1 MLGSLIGAGIGAV
14 GSIFGGIKASKAMKK
29 VKRDLNDQRSENE
42 SWYDRRYNE
51 DATQRSDAVALLTKV
66 EDSIRSRNRQ
76 LAGTQA
82 VMGGTAEAAAAERE
96 ANNAALAQ
104 TATNIAVNGEA
115 RKDAIESQYRQ
126 TDANLRGQLNN
137 MEMGKAQA
145 IAQATQGVTQAAGA
159 VGGLY
164 DDYSA
169 ERKKV

>member
-14 GSIFGGIKASKAMKK
+14 GSIFGGMKASKAMKR
-29 VKRDLNDQRSENE
+29 VKRDLNDQRSQNE
-42 SWYDRRYNE
+42 SWYARRYNE
-51 DATQRSDAVALLTKV
+51 DATQRSDAQAVLT
-66 EDSIRSRNRQ
+66 ELGERIRNRNQQ

-96 ANNAALAQ
+96 ANNAAMADAASQ
-104 TATNIAVNGEA
+104 IAVNGER
-115 RKDAIESQYRQ
+115 RKDAIEGQYRQ

-137 MEMGKAQA
+137 MEIGKAHA

-159 VGGLY
+159 IGGLY
-164 DDYSA
+164 DDYAA